1 MATLAATAADLTG
14 AAFVLKNR
22 SGRGAFVLTCDH
34 ASRHIPPEYAGL
46 GLPAGELLRHI
57 AWDIGALEVSERL
70 SVLLDAPLLH
80 PTVSRLL
87 LDVNRD
93 PSAHDSIARISEDTF
108 IPGNADLDAAERRH
122 RHDWIYAPYHAEIER
137 LIDRRLAAR
146 QPTALIALH
155 SFTPVF
161 KGVPRA
167 WEIGVLSRR
176 DRRLADPLLH
186 ALRAQSPEEI
196 GDNQPYAP
204 RDGVYHTLER
214 HAEARGLP
222 CTMIE
227 IRNDLIRDSHGQRA
241 WAERLA
247 PLLARALE
255 DAVAAQGAAAHR

>member
-1 MATLAATAADLTG
+1 MATPAPTATDLTT
-14 AAFVLKNR
+14 AFAVENR
-22 SGRGAFVLTCDH
+22 SGRGAFVIACDH
-34 ASRHIPPEYAGL
+34 ASRHVPPPYAGL
-46 GLPAGELLRHI
+46 GLPASELRGHI
-57 AWDIGALEVSERL
+57 AWDIGALGVSARL
-70 SVLLDAPLLH
+70 SALLDTPLLH

-93 PSAHDSIARISEDTF
+93 PSAHDSIARISEDTV

-122 RHDWIYAPYHAEIER
+122 RHDWIYAPYHTELKR

-146 QPTALIALH
+146 APTALIAMH

-161 KGVPRA
+161 KGVPRPWA
-167 WEIGVLSRR
+167 IGVLSQR

-186 ALRAQSPEEI
+186 ALRAQGAGEI

-204 RDGVYHTLER
+204 RDGVYHTLQR
-214 HAEARGLP
+214 HAETRGLP
-222 CTMIE
+222 CVMIE
-227 IRNDLIRDSHGQRA
+227 IRNDLIRDSPGQQA

-255 DAVAAQGAAAHR
+255 DAAVAKGAAVHR

>member
-1 MATLAATAADLTG
+1 MATPAPTATDLTR
-14 AAFVLKNR
+14 AAFAVENR
-22 SGRGAFVLTCDH
+22 GGRGAFVLTCDH

-46 GLPAGELLRHI
+46 GLPARELQRHI
-57 AWDIGALEVSERL
+57 AWDLGALEVCERL
-70 SVLLDAPLLH
+70 SALLDAPLLH

-93 PSAHDSIARISEDTF
+93 PSAHDSIARISEDTG

-122 RHDWIYAPYHAEIER
+122 RHDWIYAPYHAEIKR

-146 QPTALIALH
+146 RPTALIALH

-161 KGVPRA
+161 KGMPRP
-167 WEIGVLSRR
+167 WTIGVLSQR

-186 ALRAQSPEEI
+186 ALCAQSTEEI

-222 CTMIE
+222 CAMIE
-227 IRNDLIRDSHGQRA
+227 IRNDLIRDIPGQQA

-255 DAVAAQGAAAHR
+255 DATAAEGAAAHR